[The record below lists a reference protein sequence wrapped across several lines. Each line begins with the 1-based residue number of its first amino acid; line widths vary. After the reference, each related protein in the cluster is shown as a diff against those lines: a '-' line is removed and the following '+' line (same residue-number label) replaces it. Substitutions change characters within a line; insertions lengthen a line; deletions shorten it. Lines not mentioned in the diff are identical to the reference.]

1 MSELFQ
7 TSASYFTN
15 GNRVGSLHKPSL
27 SPSPAMGQGSGT
39 KSHTS
44 MGYRWEMEDGSEAGT
59 YSVSAQDIPCLYN
72 QFSSTSHSCLPMT
85 SKDRRHLTCSI
96 SSCASFTKSTLF
108 VSIKRAAALLSV
120 SKELEEKP
128 NNSLKSAKGNQQ
140 CPHLKGV
147 PRTFNKAS
155 GSM

>member
-1 MSELFQ
+1 MSELSQ

-15 GNRVGSLHKPSL
+15 GDRVGSLHKPSL

-39 KSHTS
+39 ESHTS
-44 MGYRWEMEDGSEAGT
+44 MGCRWEMEDRSEAGT
-59 YSVSAQDIPCLYN
+59 YSASAQDISSLYN

-85 SKDRRHLTCSI
+85 SKDRSLLTRSI
-96 SSCASFTKSTLF
+96 SSCASFTKSTFF

-120 SKELEEKP
+120 SKKLEEKP

-140 CPHLKGV
+140 CSHLKGV
-147 PRTFNKAS
+147 PKTINKAS
-155 GSM
+155 GLM